1 MVLLLCF
8 FTTAPSRMKR
18 IRSRAI
24 PRGRSGP
31 LCCDYRVEVAGR
43 RRTRNKWQLDSVA
56 ASSQSLGSSS
66 GTVGF
71 SSPAPAA
78 SVSLQQPGL
87 RVHKLNFLP
96 EAAGQLCCGE
106 NCPAA
111 FSICQVAHKTDLVG
125 LFVSTCGMVHIDFA
139 KVGLLI
145 SEPDISPSGH
155 APQQSRLAPAWRLC
169 FLSDRCR
176 LPRGSRSRTL
186 RWG

>member
-1 MVLLLCF
+1 MAIRQCGRFVTVSWFLRWN
-8 FTTAPSRMKR
+8 SR
-18 IRSRAI
+18 
-24 PRGRSGP
+24 
-31 LCCDYRVEVAGR
+31 
-43 RRTRNKWQLDSVA
+43 
-56 ASSQSLGSSS
+56 
-66 GTVGF
+66 F

-96 EAAGQLCCGE
+96 EAAGQLCGGE

-125 LFVSTCGMVHIDFA
+125 LLVSTCGMVHIDFA

-176 LPRGSRSRTL
+176 LPHGSRSRTL